1 MLSHQF
7 SQVEQA
13 APQAPSKAIKL
24 LYKDVVDELDG
35 LLGDV
40 ELDGTH

>member
-1 MLSHQF
+1 MFSHQL

-13 APQAPSKAIKL
+13 ASQAPLKAIKL
-24 LYKDVVDELDG
+24 SQKDVFDELDG